1 MFVEY
6 VHIRI
11 MLRTKKG
18 PLPLEALTRKEG
30 KKLGKKQE
38 KDFVYLMVFLD

>member
-11 MLRTKKG
+11 TLRTKKG
-18 PLPLEALTRKEG
+18 ALARKKG